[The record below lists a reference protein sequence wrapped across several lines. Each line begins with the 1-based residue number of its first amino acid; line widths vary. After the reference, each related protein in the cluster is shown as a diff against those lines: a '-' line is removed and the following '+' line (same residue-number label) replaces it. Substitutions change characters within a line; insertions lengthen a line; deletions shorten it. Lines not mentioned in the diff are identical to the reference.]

1 MLLITLITKVE
12 SGLRTSEIE
21 IYQTKYCDTTFLALP
36 HIAYIIFNCPIVGKT
51 TLLYQ
56 KLQQTHHN
64 YRIAP
69 KIAKTYQN
77 LLYCSF
83 NKVLMRKKLLQ
94 DKFDLTIN

>member
-21 IYQTKYCDTTFLALP
+21 IYQTKFLALP
-36 HIAYIIFNCPIVGKT
+36 HIAYIIFNCPIVGKP
-51 TLLYQ
+51 TLLCQ